1 MKKILIIFIIIII
14 SSFSAIS
21 VQAALLNGLPGPQVM
36 PDSPLY
42 FLKIWY
48 EKVILFFAFNDAKK
62 AEQYSKL
69 AERRLYEAEK
79 MARKGNE
86 KLTKKALEA
95 YEEYLNKAIT
105 KAEEAK
111 KEAQEGTKKAAEERA
126 NQALEKISES
136 TLKSQE
142 VLLRVYQLVPDE
154 VKDVIEGII
163 SITKNGYEKA
173 VEAVSGIKK
182 ERLEEEAEDIKN
194 RAKDLLKGWRKIF
207 GE

>member
-1 MKKILIIFIIIII
+1 MKIFLTIFIIGCIFLGTKVYANI
-14 SSFSAIS
+14 
-21 VQAALLNGLPGPQVM
+21 LDGLPGPQVM
-36 PDSPLY
+36 PDSSLY

-48 EKVILFFAFNDAKK
+48 EKVILFFTFGDAKK

-79 MARKGNE
+79 MAKERRDE
-86 KLTKKALEA
+86 LTKKALAA
-95 YEEYLNKAIT
+95 YEECLNKAIT

-111 KEAQEGTKKAAEERA
+111 KEAQEGAKKKAQERA
-126 NQALEKISES
+126 NQALEKVSES
-136 TLKSQE
+136 TLKSQD

-154 VKDVIEGII
+154 AKDVIEGII
-163 SITKNGYEKA
+163 SITKNGYERT

-182 ERLEEEAEDIKN
+182 ERLQQEAEDIKN
-194 RAKDLLKGWRKIF
+194 RAKDLIGDWRKIF